1 MRRIIFVN
9 RYFFPDHSATS
20 QMLGDL
26 AFHLAGRG
34 WDVSVITSRQRY
46 DDPRARL
53 LSRERVRNVE
63 IHRISTTRFGRMRLL
78 GRAIDYLTF
87 SLGALRLLRRTL
99 QPGDIVVALSD
110 PPLISVVASWATAAR
125 KAKLVNW
132 VQDLFPE
139 VAERLGT
146 LKRGLFVTFL
156 TRLRNRSLRRAR
168 MNVVIGESMEKLL
181 EPLRVSTHVR
191 PNWADGNSIRPLAHD
206 RNTLRKEWA
215 PGHAFVVGY
224 SGNLGRAHEF
234 DTMIG
239 AAEELRDDDRV
250 RFLIIGSGPRLQTV
264 QRAAEEKKL
273 TNVIFQPYQPRERL
287 PESLGTADA
296 HLISLDPA
304 VEGMIVP
311 SKFYGIAA
319 AGRAGIYV
327 GDPTGEI
334 PRILAKYDCGVAVP
348 AGDAKALAS
357 AIRSLSNHPD
367 RAREMGQNARRLFE
381 QSYDAPIAFADW
393 ERVLETVSGS

>member
-1 MRRIIFVN
+1 MRRVIFVN

-26 AFHLAGRG
+26 AFHLAARG
-34 WDVSVITSRQRY
+34 WEVGVVTSRQRY
-46 DDPRARL
+46 DDPLAKL
-53 LSRERVRNVE
+53 PARERVAKVD

-99 QPGDIVVALSD
+99 QPGDIVVALTD
-110 PPLISVVASWATAAR
+110 PPLISVVASWAAAAR
-125 KAKLVNW
+125 NAKLVNW

-139 VAERLGT
+139 VAERLGA
-146 LKRGLFVTFL
+146 LKRGMFVTFL
-156 TRLRNRSLRRAR
+156 TRLRNQSLRRAG

-181 EPLRVSTHVR
+181 SPLRVPTHVR
-191 PNWADGNSIRPLAHD
+191 PNWADGSSIRPLAHD
-206 RNTLRKEWA
+206 RNGLRKEWT
-215 PGHAFVVGY
+215 PGPAFVVGY

-234 DTMIG
+234 ETMIQ
-239 AAEELRDDDRV
+239 AAAKLRDDDRV
-250 RFLIIGSGPRLQTV
+250 RFLMIGSGPRLRSV
-264 QRAAEEKKL
+264 QRAVEEKNL
-273 TNVIFQPYQPRERL
+273 VNVIFRPYQPRERL
-287 PESLGTADA
+287 TESLGAADA

-319 AGRAGIYV
+319 AGRAAIYI
-327 GDPTGEI
+327 GDPEGEI
-334 PRILAKYDCGVAVP
+334 PQILSRYDCGVAVP
-348 AGDAKALAS
+348 AGDSEALAS
-357 AIRSLSNHPD
+357 AIRSLASDPD
-367 RAREMGQNARRLFE
+367 RARRMGENSRRLFE

>member
-1 MRRIIFVN
+1 
-9 RYFFPDHSATS
+9 
-20 QMLGDL
+20 MLGDL

-34 WDVSVITSRQRY
+34 WEVAVITSRQRY

-53 LSRERVRNVE
+53 PARERVRNVE
-63 IHRISTTRFGRMRLL
+63 IHRIRTTRFGRMRLL

-99 QPGDIVVALSD
+99 QPGDIVVALTD

-125 KAKLVNW
+125 KAKLMNW

-146 LKRGLFVTFL
+146 LKRGMFVRFL

-181 EPLRVSTHVR
+181 GSLGVPTHVR
-191 PNWADGNSIRPLAHD
+191 PNWADGSAIRPLAHD
-206 RNTLRKEWA
+206 SNALRKEWA
-215 PGHAFVVGY
+215 PGQAFVVGY

-234 DTMIG
+234 DTMIR

-264 QRAAEEKKL
+264 QRAVEQKKL
-273 TNVIFQPYQPRERL
+273 VNVMFRPYQPRERL
-287 PESLGTADA
+287 PESLGAADA

-319 AGRAGIYV
+319 AGRAAIYI
-327 GDPTGEI
+327 GDTEGEI
-334 PRILAKYDCGVAVP
+334 PRILSRDDCGVAVP
-348 AGDAKALAS
+348 AGDSKALAN
-357 AIRSLSNHPD
+357 AIRLLAADPD
-367 RAREMGQNARRLFE
+367 RARQMGQNSRRLFE

-393 ERVLETVSGS
+393 ERVLETVSGP